1 MKMKKFVKMLV
12 ISTVLFLALTSCS
25 ASAQIKPD
33 LPIKEQLCTLPP
45 EPVFDRIDET
55 DPENVKLRKLL
66 NNIVKLK
73 TYAEKLKATI
83 ECLNAAI
90 PKDSKHLKFPKL
102 PTVGGTNKEA

>member
-1 MKMKKFVKMLV
+1 MKMKKFAKMLV

-73 TYAEKLKATI
+73 NYAEKLKAVI
-83 ECLNAAI
+83 QCLKNDE
-90 PKDSKHLKFPKL
+90 K
-102 PTVGGTNKEA
+102 